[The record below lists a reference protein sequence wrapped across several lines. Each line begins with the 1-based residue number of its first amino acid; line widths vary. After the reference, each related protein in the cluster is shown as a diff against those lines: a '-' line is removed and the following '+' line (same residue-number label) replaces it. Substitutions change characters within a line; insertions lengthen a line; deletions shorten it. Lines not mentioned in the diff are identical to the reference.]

1 MVRAPPCHG
10 GSCGFESRPDRQF
23 RLSRN
28 WRRSLCSRL
37 RQSRSP
43 SIEGNG
49 FSSRDGSLRGRCL
62 PSGPPVSAAPK
73 LAASPAPFAE
83 QTCERPSIPPVT
95 PVRFPTSHQCWRRL
109 PCSQRKSGLY
119 NSHGRSSRGL
129 RIPSRSF
136 RQSRNEQ
143 RKRQHGP
150 EGIVRERSS
159 LKLRISIDSAGRRWH
174 ALSQVTSGNRA
185 DVLRIDS
192 ALRNRWDEKEAAAR
206 SRRDRARALKP
217 ETASID

>member
-73 LAASPAPFAE
+73 LAASPALFAK
-83 QTCERPSIPPVT
+83 QTCERPSIQPVDTVQFPDLTGAGVAALLAPPS
-95 PVRFPTSHQCWRRL
+95 RLSSSHC
-109 PCSQRKSGLY
+109 G
-119 NSHGRSSRGL
+119 SSRGALPPVRTASLHL
-129 RIPSRSF
+129 RCRLAKRRIEAIPRLSRS
-136 RQSRNEQ
+136 
-143 RKRQHGP
+143 
-150 EGIVRERSS
+150 
-159 LKLRISIDSAGRRWH
+159 DSQTKAH
-174 ALSQVTSGNRA
+174 HFA
-185 DVLRIDS
+185 
-192 ALRNRWDEKEAAAR
+192 
-206 SRRDRARALKP
+206 
-217 ETASID
+217 